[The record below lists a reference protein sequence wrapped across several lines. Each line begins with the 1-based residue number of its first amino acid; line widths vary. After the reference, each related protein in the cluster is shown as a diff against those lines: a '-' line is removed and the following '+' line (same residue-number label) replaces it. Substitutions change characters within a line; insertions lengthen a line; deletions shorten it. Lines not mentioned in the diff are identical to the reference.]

1 MDMSSQPM
9 LTDDDDAQPLIT
21 NRMTQAQPIIPQRA
35 SAMNKRRQSVAAIG
49 VGAKIEVSLNIIK
62 ISFTHEVIC
71 AWPTNRKKLSSF
83 NESFPFSLGI
93 NSIPTLP
100 HPHPLL
106 PLSPAC
112 PQLPTLI

>member
-71 AWPTNRKKLSSF
+71 ALPTNRKINHLVLTKAFLSPLVSIQYQLYPTPT
-83 NESFPFSLGI
+83 PFS
-93 NSIPTLP
+93 
-100 HPHPLL
+100 HY
-106 PLSPAC
+106 
-112 PQLPTLI
+112 PQPVLNFQH